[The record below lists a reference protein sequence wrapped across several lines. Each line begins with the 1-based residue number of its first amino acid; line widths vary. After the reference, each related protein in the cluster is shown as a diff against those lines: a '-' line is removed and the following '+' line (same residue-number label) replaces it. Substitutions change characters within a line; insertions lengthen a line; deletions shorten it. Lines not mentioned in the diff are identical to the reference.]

1 MARTYRRSMGGRRR
15 TRRVGETMKHKVE
28 KHHEKK
34 KHHKKRKGGNPAFQN
49 LALPLSLYAAST
61 MVDRRSL
68 RDYTRKHKRHHKKH
82 GKSKRR

>member
-1 MARTYRRSMGGRRR
+1 MARSYRRSMGGRRR
-15 TRRVGETMKHKVE
+15 TRRTGGTYR
-28 KHHEKK
+28 HEKK
-34 KHHKKRKGGNPAFQN
+34 EKKRKGGNPAFQN